1 MPCSKRS
8 MNFDL
13 LMGRLPHAGNG
24 WASVGGQ
31 VAQPGEHIRDSVIL
45 LATKAEISEK
55 LAMQDHVADDFVKT
69 FSCGSHPAHKA
80 CH

>member
-1 MPCSKRS
+1 
-8 MNFDL
+8 
-13 LMGRLPHAGNG
+13 
-24 WASVGGQ
+24 
-31 VAQPGEHIRDSVIL
+31 VIL